1 MNKISN
7 KEAMGKTL
15 VEMGKIDH
23 DIVVLTSD
31 ARNSSSVTDFVSE
44 LPEQFVEVGIAEQ
57 NMVSIAAG
65 LAASGKKPFITAP
78 ACFLSSRTVEQIK
91 IDIAYSK
98 TNVKIIG
105 VSGGI
110 SYGPLGMSH
119 HSLQDISSMR
129 AIPGLTIILPADRYE
144 TQNMVEALVNYEGPV
159 YARIGR
165 NPVPDIYE
173 SREYGFK
180 IGKAVTLIDG
190 SDITIITTGEVAKIA
205 VDSALELKKS
215 GIICRVINMHTIKPL
230 DKDIII
236 KAAEETGHIITI
248 EESSIYGGLGAAVAE
263 VVAQNKPV
271 YMKIIG
277 FPDETVITGNPAQV
291 YDYYGLNVSNI
302 TKTAEELLKN
312 KKV

>member
-1 MNKISN
+1 
-7 KEAMGKTL
+7 
-15 VEMGKIDH
+15 
-23 DIVVLTSD
+23 
-31 ARNSSSVTDFVSE
+31 
-44 LPEQFVEVGIAEQ
+44 
-57 NMVSIAAG
+57 
-65 LAASGKKPFITAP
+65 
-78 ACFLSSRTVEQIK
+78 
-91 IDIAYSK
+91 
-98 TNVKIIG
+98 
-105 VSGGI
+105 
-110 SYGPLGMSH
+110 
-119 HSLQDISSMR
+119 
-129 AIPGLTIILPADRYE
+129 
-144 TQNMVEALVNYEGPV
+144 MVEALVNYEGPV